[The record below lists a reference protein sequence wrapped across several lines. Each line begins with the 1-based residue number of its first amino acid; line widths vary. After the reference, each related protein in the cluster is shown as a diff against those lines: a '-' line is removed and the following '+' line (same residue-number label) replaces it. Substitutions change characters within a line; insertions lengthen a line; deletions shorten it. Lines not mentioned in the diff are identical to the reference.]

1 MEWNDLKNV
10 EKIGEGS
17 FGHIYKCLY
26 DKKIVAVKVYKS
38 KSVRYEQSIK
48 GSLDLAKRI
57 KHPYLITCYDYFYD
71 KVENEVCLISILE
84 YFDGVHINVVPNLEK
99 RLKVYLPQ
107 IVAALKY
114 LHFNKIIHRDIK
126 AENILVTLGKDEKA
140 KLIDY
145 DFLKRTET
153 NSFDCKNGTSGT
165 LLYTS
170 PEIFERKSYNYSAD
184 LWSLGV
190 TLYYSLSGL
199 MPFNA
204 DDRQGLKDLVLSD
217 FIPDFSMIPFK
228 YVQIIS
234 GLLHKDPSKRL
245 TSSEVLSL
253 LS

>member
-1 MEWNDLKNV
+1 MEWKQLKNV

-17 FGHIYKCLY
+17 FGNIYKCQY

-38 KSVRYEQSIK
+38 KSVRHEQNIK
-48 GSLDLAKRI
+48 SSLDLASKI
-57 KHPYLITCYDYFYD
+57 KHPYLITCYNYFYD
-71 KVENEVCLISILE
+71 KVDNEVCLISILE
-84 YFDGVHINVVPNLEK
+84 YFDGVHINVVPNLDK
-99 RLKVYLPQ
+99 KLKIYLPQ

-126 AENILVTLGKDEKA
+126 AENILINFKDEKA
-140 KLIDY
+140 KIIDY

-153 NSFDCKNGTSGT
+153 NTFDCKNGTSGT

-170 PEIFERKSYNYSAD
+170 PEIFARKSYNYSAD

-190 TLYYSLSGL
+190 TLYYSLSGI

-204 DDRQGLKDLVLSD
+204 EDRQGLTDLILSD
-217 FIPDFSMIPFK
+217 YVPDFSILPFK
-228 YVQIIS
+228 YIQIIS
-234 GLLHKDPSKRL
+234 GLLHKDHSKRL
-245 TSSEVLSL
+245 TLSEVLSL